1 MIDYLLKYPDKLL
14 KAFVGHIEIVLIT
27 LVISI
32 VLAALL
38 TILTAYSK
46 IASKLLINI
55 FAMIYSIPS
64 LALFAILVPLTGL
77 GKVTAIIVLVLYN
90 QYILLRNTIDGLN
103 NVDAYIIEA
112 ATGMGMNKSQILF
125 QVKLPLVT
133 RPIFAG
139 IHLAVVSTIGI
150 ATIAA
155 SINAGG
161 IGSILLDGLRTVN
174 TVKILWGTLMSAGL
188 AIIVNGMLNVI
199 EKKFIK
205 ITPEGS
211 TIYIKK
217 GLNWNG

>member
-1 MIDYLLKYPDKLL
+1 MVDYLLKYPDKLL

-32 VLAALL
+32 ILAALL
-38 TILTAYSK
+38 TILAAYSK
-46 IASKLLINI
+46 VASKLLVNI

-64 LALFAILVPLTGL
+64 LALFAILVPITGL
-77 GKVTAIIVLVLYN
+77 GKVTAIIVLVIYN

-103 NVDAYIIEA
+103 NVDASIVEA
-112 ATGMGMNKSQILF
+112 ATGMGMSKSQILF

-133 RPIFAG
+133 KPIFAG

-161 IGSILLDGLRTVN
+161 IGSVLLDGLRTVN
-174 TVKILWGTLMSAGL
+174 TAKILWGTLMSAGL
-188 AIIVNGMLNVI
+188 AIVVNAILNVI
-199 EKKFIK
+199 EKK
-205 ITPEGS
+205 IT
-211 TIYIKK
+211 
-217 GLNWNG
+217 